1 MPDAEWQQYSGTLF
15 LKRNSRKFGNEKKIE
30 QKKVHYLGNSVLYIK
45 HFDGRTLDM
54 EQNTNKAKWRMK
66 ADNFCDSL
74 WAPSQEK
81 PNKDFYQ
88 LMSLQVFNI
97 NRQPQVDSS

>member
-66 ADNFCDSL
+66 ADKTSAIHYGRLPKKNPTKLF
-74 WAPSQEK
+74 
-81 PNKDFYQ
+81 
-88 LMSLQVFNI
+88 I
-97 NRQPQVDSS
+97 N